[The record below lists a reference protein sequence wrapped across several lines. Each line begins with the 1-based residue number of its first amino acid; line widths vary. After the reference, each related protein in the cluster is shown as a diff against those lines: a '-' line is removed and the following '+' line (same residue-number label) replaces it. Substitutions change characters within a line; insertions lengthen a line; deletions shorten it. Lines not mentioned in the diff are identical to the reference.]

1 MNRLHLNTIDGDAN
15 KELSSSDQDF
25 DEAGIEVVAEEAAED
40 ALTSVEW
47 EEVPQKDP
55 HSDSVPT
62 DSASVHPYDS
72 TAIVAANS
80 AVPGQN
86 PHTAADRYP
95 PAAEADCYRS
105 SPSPKH
111 PSSIVASV
119 PPNDNYYRV
128 QRPGYTRRSRLEFDY
143 CRLRTESRG

>member
-1 MNRLHLNTIDGDAN
+1 MNTIDGDAS
-15 KELSSSDQDF
+15 KASSSSDQDF
-25 DEAGIEVVAEEAAED
+25 DEAGIEVVVEEAAAD
-40 ALTSVEW
+40 ASTSVEW
-47 EEVPQKDP
+47 EEEVPQKDP

-72 TAIVAANS
+72 TAIAAANS
-80 AVPGQN
+80 VVLEQN
-86 PHTAADRYP
+86 PHTVADRYP
-95 PAAEADCYRS
+95 PVAEADCYRS